1 MTSLCLESCSF
12 KVSSSSTG
20 VCVRGRCDLKVN
32 KKGYPFTKGCRNH
45 TRLWVCDVKNEAKA
59 IPGLFILR
67 LKCMCQACELETQ
80 TVITVAVWSRSW
92 EMPCYLMG
100 RMGRAWVEWRM
111 CTYPVCVSFTH
122 VRFWKP
128 RGRSVSQ
135 QLQTLRVAR
144 GYLIKLDGEHAN
156 QPPSQFTEPVLLSYI
171 DWDNDTL

>member
-12 KVSSSSTG
+12 KVSSQHW
-20 VCVRGRCDLKVN
+20 CVYSWPMRFKSEQ
-32 KKGYPFTKGCRNH
+32 KGYPFTKGCRNH

-80 TVITVAVWSRSW
+80 TVITLEQFEAGVERCIVI
-92 EMPCYLMG
+92 LMG

-128 RGRSVSQ
+128 RGGVFRSNFRPWEWQEDIWSNLMESTLTSLHHSSQ
-135 QLQTLRVAR
+135 SLFCCP
-144 GYLIKLDGEHAN
+144 I
-156 QPPSQFTEPVLLSYI
+156 
-171 DWDNDTL
+171 